1 MAAALA
7 ADAPASRPLI
17 AGVVTALVGFTSTF
31 AVVLTGLRAVGASA
45 DQAASGLLALC
56 VVVGLGCLFVGA
68 RYRMPIT
75 IAWST
80 PGVAL
85 LAATGAVD
93 GGWPAV
99 VGGFLVSAGLI
110 LLAGF
115 FPPLGALIARIPP
128 SIAQAML
135 AGVLLPLCV
144 APFTGLLSDPWGVAP
159 VLVVWLVAARLLPR
173 WAVPLA
179 FVAAT
184 VVIVVGIIRSGA
196 QVDAA
201 TLVPRVEFVAPTL
214 TLGSVVGIGLPLFVV
229 TMASQN
235 VPGVAVMRSLGYTVP
250 WRPAMIVTGVGS
262 ALGATAGAHAI
273 NLGAISAAIAAGPD
287 SHPDPRRRWLASIS
301 AGGSYLVLAG
311 LSSAFAALVLLAPAG
326 VIPAVAGVALFAAFG
341 SAIQQA
347 IDDPGER
354 MPAVV
359 TFLVAASGVAVAG
372 VSAAFWA
379 LLAGLLVRTVLH
391 IGRRRAV

>member
-1 MAAALA
+1 MTTSLA
-7 ADAPASRPLI
+7 SDAPASRPLI

-31 AVVLTGLRAVGASA
+31 AVVLTGLQAVGATA

-99 VGGFLVSAGLI
+99 VGGFLVSAALI

-144 APFTGLLSDPWGVAP
+144 APFTGLLTDPWGVTP

-184 VVIVVGIIRSGA
+184 VVIVVGIVRSGA
-196 QVDAA
+196 QVDPA
-201 TLVPRVEFVAPTL
+201 TLVPGVEFVVPTL
-214 TLGSVVGIGLPLFVV
+214 TFGSVVGIGIPLFVV

-250 WRPAMIVTGVGS
+250 WRPAMIVTGLGS

-301 AGGSYLVLAG
+301 AGGSYLVLAA

-359 TFLVAASGVAVAG
+359 TFLVAASGIAVAG

-391 IGRRRAV
+391 AGRRRAL

>member
-1 MAAALA
+1 MTENPAASLT
-7 ADAPASRPLI
+7 RPLI

-31 AVVLTGLRAVGASA
+31 AVVLTGLRAVGATA
-45 DQAASGLLALC
+45 EQASSGLLAIT
-56 VVVGLGCLFVGA
+56 VVVGVGCIVLAG
-68 RYRMPIT
+68 RYRIPIT
-75 IAWST
+75 VAWST

-99 VGGFLVSAGLI
+99 VGGFLVSAALI
-110 LLAGF
+110 LCTAL

-144 APFTGLLSDPWGVAP
+144 APFLGLIQDPWGVAP
-159 VLVVWLVAARLLPR
+159 VLIVWLVASRLLPR

-179 FVAAT
+179 FLAAIAVVAVELART
-184 VVIVVGIIRSGA
+184 G
-196 QVDAA
+196 VDAEAA
-201 TLVPRVEFVAPTL
+201 TLLPRLEFTVPTL
-214 TLGSVVGIGLPLFVV
+214 TVGSVVGIALPLFVV

-235 VPGVAVMRSLGYTVP
+235 VPGVAVMRSLGYTIP
-250 WRPAMIVTGVGS
+250 WRPAMLVTGLGS
-262 ALGATAGAHAI
+262 AAAAGFGGHAM

-287 SHPDPRRRWLASIS
+287 SHPDPKKRWVAGVS
-301 AGGSYLVLAG
+301 AGSTYLVLGA
-311 LSSAFAALVLLAPAG
+311 LSAAFAAIVLLAPAG
-326 VIPAVAGVALFAAFG
+326 VIPAVAGVALFGAFG
-341 SAIQQA
+341 SAVQQA

-354 MPAVV
+354 LPAVV
-359 TFLVAASGVAVAG
+359 TFLVAASGIAVFG

-379 LLAGLLVRTVLH
+379 LVAGLVTRAVLH
-391 IGRRRAV
+391 VGRRAG